1 MRRTLMIALILSLL
15 SIPEI
20 MASAQGGLHSGWVFE
35 NGSKVDKHKLETS
48 VVKGERLKEYKLNLF
63 HSIKLCCTPSEY
75 REISQSVMADSNNAT
90 DKELEISGGNVK
102 YALLRFE
109 GENGINSY
117 LAMQLTSHSTYIKDE
132 TTVTDAFLIV
142 YMEGEASIPELRA
155 LFSKKQ

>member
-63 HSIKLCCTPSEY
+63 HSIKLCCTPSGY
-75 REISQSVMADSNNAT
+75 REISQSVMADS
-90 DKELEISGGNVK
+90 ISGGNVK

-109 GENGINSY
+109 GENGINRY